1 MTVTGV
7 QGFRR
12 DRLTW
17 TLYVLLA
24 WFAYLQAAP
33 GLIVPRLRDELGFSY
48 AVGGLHV
55 AAFAAGTT
63 LAGATSARL
72 ERALG
77 RTRLLWSASAV
88 MAAGAVMLTLAGA
101 APATIGSI
109 AVMGVG
115 GGLVLATVQVGLAD
129 HHAARRAVALTEAN
143 VAAAASYL
151 ALAGALLLAGG
162 LGLGWRVALVGSL
175 AVPAAAWLMN
185 RRTRVGSVGPGT
197 VVPGGRLPAVF
208 WVAAGMLMCATAAE
222 WCVAAWGATFA
233 QQALDSTPDA
243 AVAVM
248 AGYFAGVLGG
258 RVLGSSL
265 TRGHDPAPL
274 FGVALAIA
282 LVGFAIVWPSTTPAQ
297 SAVGMVLLGVG
308 VGNLF
313 PMGLSVAVSLTPGQT
328 TAASGRVVLM
338 TSVAILLAPLTV
350 GTLADATSLRA
361 SLVVIPILIALAA
374 AALGVVQRVRP
385 AVRLP

>member
-1 MTVTGV
+1 MTDV

-63 LAGATSARL
+63 LAGATSAWL
-72 ERALG
+72 ERSLG

-88 MAAGAVMLTLAGA
+88 MAAGAVMLALARTA
-101 APATIGSI
+101 AGTIGSI

-151 ALAGALLLAGG
+151 ALAGALLLASG
-162 LGLGWRVALVGSL
+162 LGLDWRVALVGSL
-175 AVPAAAWLMN
+175 AVPGAAWLMN
-185 RRTRVGSVGPGT
+185 RRTRVGSVGPGA
-197 VVPGGRLPAVF
+197 VASGGRLPAVF

-222 WCVAAWGATFA
+222 WCVAAWGATFV

-258 RVLGSSL
+258 RVLGSRL

-274 FGVALAIA
+274 LGVALAIA
-282 LVGFAIVWPSTTPAQ
+282 MVGFAIVWPSTTPAQ

-361 SLVVIPILIALAA
+361 SLAVIPILIALAA

>member
-1 MTVTGV
+1 VPDE

-17 TLYVLLA
+17 LLYVLLA

-72 ERALG
+72 ERSVG
-77 RTRLLWSASAV
+77 RTSLLWCATAV
-88 MAAGAVMLTLAGA
+88 MAAGAALVTLAGA
-101 APATIGSI
+101 PVATIGAI

-115 GGLVLATVQVGLAD
+115 GGLVLATVQVGLAE

-143 VAAAASYL
+143 VAAAGSYL
-151 ALAGALLLAGG
+151 ALAGALLLVGA
-162 LGLGWRVALVGSL
+162 LGLGWRAALVASL
-175 AVPAAAWLMN
+175 VVPLMAWLGN
-185 RRTRVGSVGPGT
+185 RRTRVESLHSSAVAAPGHL
-197 VVPGGRLPAVF
+197 PGVF
-208 WVAAGMLMCATAAE
+208 WLAAAMLMCATAAE
-222 WCVAAWGATFA
+222 WCVAAWGATFV
-233 QQALDSTPDA
+233 QQALQSTPDA

-248 AGYFAGVLGG
+248 AGYFTGVLGG
-258 RVLGSSL
+258 RVLGSRL
-265 TRGHDPAPL
+265 TRRHDAALL
-274 FGVALAIA
+274 FAIA
-282 LVGFAIVWPSTTPAQ
+282 LGLALAGFAVVWPSTWQAQ
-297 SAVGMVLLGVG
+297 SAVGMLLLGVG

-313 PMGLSVAVSLTPGQT
+313 PMGLSVAVSLAPGRT
-328 TAASGRVVLM
+328 AAASGRVVLM

-350 GTLADATSLRA
+350 GTLADATSLKA
-361 SLVVIPILIALAA
+361 SLTVIPVLIALAA
-374 AALGVVQRVRP
+374 LALAVVHRVRP
-385 AVRLP
+385 AGHHS